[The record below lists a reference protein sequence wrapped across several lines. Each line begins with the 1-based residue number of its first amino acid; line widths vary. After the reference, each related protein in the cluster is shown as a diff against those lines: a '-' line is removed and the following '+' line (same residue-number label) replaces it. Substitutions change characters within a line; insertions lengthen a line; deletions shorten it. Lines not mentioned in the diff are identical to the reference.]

1 MSLLPQTSLDRRLLR
16 SAAKYESPEQMSE
29 RVLGQL
35 TPAQCIDRVKTLLE
49 SRTVLDEVEERR
61 LLLISMAEHLDW
73 LRDQRENPKSWN
85 AIARS
90 YKLLSDQI
98 ERTNINV
105 NDVSTRLAA
114 SHAEYFVNGFMIGFD
129 KALSA
134 IAASTDQP
142 IDAEVVSL
150 AIEAGVVEAKSY
162 IDGVTLKS
170 VE

>member
-129 KALSA
+129 KALST

>member
-1 MSLLPQTSLDRRLLR
+1 
-16 SAAKYESPEQMSE
+16 MSE

-129 KALSA
+129 KALST